1 MQFLR
6 AAAVQV
12 RRFWSRLIRPSEDE
26 ATRALV
32 STLANVPAFE
42 GLSRSALRD
51 LAEVVH
57 ERTYRQ
63 SEVIYYEGD
72 PGLGLYVVKE
82 GTVRLLATD
91 DAGVGQP
98 VRLVTSCDL
107 LGDLSLLG
115 GAARIETAQ
124 AVTEVRL
131 LGFFRPDLTTL
142 FRRSPKTG
150 VALLEALTQ
159 HIAARQVL
167 LLDLLS
173 KRMGRT
179 EALHLFNSI
188 RDVKKDEPPAETSV
202 ANVM

>member
-1 MQFLR
+1 MPFARTLLIS
-6 AAAVQV
+6 A
-12 RRFWSRLIRPSEDE
+12 RRLWSRLSRPSEDA
-26 ATRALV
+26 ATRSLV
-32 STLANVPAFE
+32 RTLAQVPTFE

-63 SEVIYYEGD
+63 REVIYYEGD

-98 VRLVTSCDL
+98 VRLVTRCNL

-124 AVTEVRL
+124 AATEVRL

-159 HIAARQVL
+159 HVAARQVV
-167 LLDLLS
+167 LLDLLA
-173 KRMGRT
+173 KRIGRT
-179 EALHLFNSI
+179 EALHLFNSV
-188 RDVKKDEPPAETSV
+188 RDVKKDEPASETSV
-202 ANVM
+202 TSVM

>member
-6 AAAVQV
+6 AAATQA
-12 RRFWSRLIRPSEDE
+12 RRLWARLLRPSEDE

-32 STLANVPAFE
+32 RTLRQVPAFE

-63 SEVIYYEGD
+63 GEVVYYEGD
-72 PGLGLYVVKE
+72 PGLGLYVLKE

-98 VRLVTSCDL
+98 VRLVTGCDL
-107 LGDLSLLG
+107 LGELSLLG

-124 AVTEVRL
+124 AATEVVL

-159 HIAARQVL
+159 HVAARQVML
-167 LLDLLS
+167 LELLS

-179 EALHLFNSI
+179 EALHLYNSI
-188 RDVKKDEPPAETSV
+188 RDVKKDEPPTETSV
-202 ANVM
+202 ASVM

>member
-6 AAAVQV
+6 ATATQA
-12 RRFWSRLIRPSEDE
+12 RRLWARLLRPSEDE

-32 STLANVPAFE
+32 RTLRQVPAFE

-63 SEVIYYEGD
+63 GEVIYYEGD
-72 PGLGLYVVKE
+72 PGLGLYVLKE

-91 DAGVGQP
+91 DTGLGQP
-98 VRLVTSCDL
+98 VRMVATCDL
-107 LGDLSLLG
+107 LGELSLLG

-124 AVTEVRL
+124 AATEVKL

-159 HIAARQVL
+159 HIAARQVV

-179 EALHLFNSI
+179 EALHLYNSS
-188 RDVKKDEPPAETSV
+188 RDVKKEEPPEPSV

>member
-6 AAAVQV
+6 NTLVQA
-12 RRFWSRLIRPSEDE
+12 RRLWSRLARPTEDE

-32 STLANVPAFE
+32 RTLSRVPAFS
-42 GLSRSALRD
+42 GLSRDALRD

-57 ERTYRQ
+57 ERAYRQ
-63 SEVIYYEGD
+63 AEVIYYEGD
-72 PGLGLYVVKE
+72 PGLGLYVVQE

-91 DAGVGQP
+91 DTGVGQP
-98 VRLVTSCDL
+98 VRMVTGADL

-115 GAARIETAQ
+115 GLPRIETAQ
-124 AVTEVRL
+124 AATEVRL

-150 VALLEALTQ
+150 VALLEALTR
-159 HIAARQVL
+159 HVAARQVV
-167 LLDLLS
+167 LLDLLT

-179 EALHLFNSI
+179 EALHLFNGI
-188 RDVKKDEPPAETSV
+188 RDVKAGDGPESSV
-202 ANVM
+202 TDVM